1 MICFSTLSLEKGIN
15 EKEFVEDIVGRRAV
29 LHVMRFGQAI
39 YHTLSRIYTNTHTYT
54 HPHTTNRLKY
64 AKLVTCQYNKMS
76 SIYLLVFVRWDLAQA
91 QGDIIAALSAHNIYV
106 NET

>member
-29 LHVMRFGQAI
+29 LHGYAVWSGNI
-39 YHTLSRIYTNTHTYT
+39 LYTISNTHKHT
-54 HPHTTNRLKY
+54 HTPIHTTNRLKY

-76 SIYLLVFVRWDLAQA
+76 SIYLLVFARVAQTKYPA
-91 QGDIIAALSAHNIYV
+91 TN
-106 NET
+106 